1 MGRQLC
7 VGSTCMQHLLSA
19 APRWTLLLGLLLC
32 LGLAK
37 PAWAQL
43 PSTAVVDPDLT
54 RTQTD
59 TARIAPK
66 LTKKQKREQAA
77 ADSALKTERLFGLRL
92 TRPQKALL
100 LAGIAPGGG
109 QIYNKKYWK
118 LPLVY
123 GLLGTLGGV
132 EYFYITHYNDYVRA
146 KNQVANGTV
155 SARQLANAASEPI
168 ADWKSAKNENTT
180 ARIESGIIFYRRNRD
195 LFILV
200 FAAGYGLQMLDAI
213 VDANLHDFDVSR
225 DLTLHW
231 QPTILPIPGQLLP
244 AVGATVALR
253 VK

>member
-1 MGRQLC
+1 
-7 VGSTCMQHLLSA
+7 MQHLLHA
-19 APRWTLLLGLLLC
+19 APRWAWLFGLLLC
-32 LGLAK
+32 LGLAR

-54 RTQTD
+54 RLQTD

-77 ADSALKTERLFGLRL
+77 ADSALKTERLFGLRV
-92 TRPQKALL
+92 TRPQKALI
-100 LAGIAPGGG
+100 LAGVAPGAG

-132 EYFYITHYNDYVRA
+132 EYFFQTHYSAYRDA
-146 KNQVANGTV
+146 KAMIAAEPNKYLPL
-155 SARQLANAASEPI
+155 LANAASVPI
-168 ADWKSAKNENTT
+168 KGFRNGAENENST

-195 LFILV
+195 LYILL
-200 FAAGYGLQMLDAI
+200 FLAGHGLQMLDAI
-213 VDANLHDFDVSR
+213 VDANLHDFDVGK

-231 QPTILPIPGQLLP
+231 QPTLLPIPGQLVP
-244 AVGATVALR
+244 GVGASVALR

>member
-1 MGRQLC
+1 
-7 VGSTCMQHLLSA
+7 
-19 APRWTLLLGLLLC
+19 
-32 LGLAK
+32 
-37 PAWAQL
+37 L

-54 RTQTD
+54 RPQND
-59 TARIAPK
+59 TARVAPK

-100 LAGIAPGGG
+100 LAGIAPGAG

-132 EYFYITHYNDYVRA
+132 EYFFQTHYSAYRDA
-146 KNQVANGTV
+146 KEMIQENPTKYLPLV
-155 SARQLANAASEPI
+155 ANAAAVPVPDFRNGAE
-168 ADWKSAKNENTT
+168 NESSTD
-180 ARIESGIIFYRRNRD
+180 RIERGIVFYRRNRD
-195 LFILV
+195 LYILL
-200 FAAGYGLQMLDAI
+200 FLAGHGLQMLDAI
-213 VDANLHDFDVSR
+213 VDANLHDFDVGK

-231 QPTILPIPGQLLP
+231 QPALLPMPGQLVP
-244 AVGATVALR
+244 GVGASVALR